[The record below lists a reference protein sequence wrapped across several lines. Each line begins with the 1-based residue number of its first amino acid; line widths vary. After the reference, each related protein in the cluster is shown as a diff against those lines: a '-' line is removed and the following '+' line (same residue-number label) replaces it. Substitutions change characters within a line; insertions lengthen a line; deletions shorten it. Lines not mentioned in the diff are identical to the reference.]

1 MTSIEIGPKI
11 GRKKTVCVIS
21 RVDVPLMRSRTKVV
35 VKLDLEFV
43 RTEHFNLEHF
53 TLTKSLRVIAG

>member
-35 VKLDLEFV
+35 VKLDLEF
-43 RTEHFNLEHF
+43 RSELNIL
-53 TLTKSLRVIAG
+53 I